1 MKTVADTVTSTP
13 GKETRETAKE
23 FAECLSFFSNIFN
36 SEVWCDY
43 SAQSTE
49 FSEWLCH
56 RRELNISL
64 TAGGASAASHGGRP
78 NGDPAGA
85 VPVAERSEACGI
97 ESRDDA
103 PRRMAMRHP
112 GERGAVKCLA
122 EQSRLKR
129 SFTKAQAGRPWI
141 HDVFRPCGTQAPLRQ
156 GIVPACAGVKR
167 YAPRNAINTVL

>member
-64 TAGGASAASHGGRP
+64 TAGGASVASHGGRP

-103 PRRMAMRHP
+103 PRRMAMRHLP
-112 GERGAVKCLA
+112 EQGASLWA
-122 EQSRLKR
+122 DEPH
-129 SFTKAQAGRPWI
+129 KAQAI
-141 HDVFRPCGTQAPLRQ
+141 RPCIHGAFLPLWNTGRLC
-156 GIVPACAGVKR
+156 GNECCRWTGDTP
-167 YAPRNAINTVL
+167 APRYLRRISRKAA

>member
-156 GIVPACAGVKR
+156 
-167 YAPRNAINTVL
+167 